1 MISKFYQLINIIMH
15 DYQLHFIFILLTDS
29 LYSVLIIVDILK
41 LRLKSCNRRSYWWI
55 RNNHIGGDYVDGWH
69 VTKFTTVEDH
79 SKGYYVIDETIIQ
92 Q

>member
-41 LRLKSCNRRSYWWI
+41 LRLKSCNRRSY
-55 RNNHIGGDYVDGWH
+55 
-69 VTKFTTVEDH
+69 
-79 SKGYYVIDETIIQ
+79 
-92 Q
+92 